1 MLLIMFSQLR
11 LIQMHF
17 QKNLALGVPCNNLI
31 MSKDLQLP
39 INKFFDLVGYVNIIV
54 HG

>member
-1 MLLIMFSQLR
+1 MLLIMFSQLH

-17 QKNLALGVPCNNLI
+17 QISLALGVPCNDLI
-31 MSKDLQLP
+31 MSKDLELP
-39 INKFFDLVGYVNIIV
+39 INKFFDLVVYVNIIV